1 MAQAGRAREA
11 HPPWQSCHAVVVVV
25 SRASRAWSRK
35 RHAAYPVCS
44 GQADGDVA
52 PRPGGATPR
61 ARAAPHLPPTHAPV
75 SAPALRSRP
84 PARPVSALL
93 RAPVSALLR
102 APASALR
109 TPNLGVVLRNPQQ
122 FTVPQHD
129 PPHNQCPPP
138 ARACAP
144 ALGAA
149 QITIHRTVTPS
160 RSQPEPTEYA
170 VAAYMAAFSTSRG
183 VRLGSRGRLKITPLH
198 QF

>member
-1 MAQAGRAREA
+1 MLRIRFAQVRPTARSPRGQGVQPLAREPLPTC
-11 HPPWQSCHAVVVVV
+11 HP
-25 SRASRAWSRK
+25 R
-35 RHAAYPVCS
+35 
-44 GQADGDVA
+44 
-52 PRPGGATPR
+52 
-61 ARAAPHLPPTHAPV
+61 TH
-75 SAPALRSRP
+75 RSRP
-84 PARPVSALL
+84 PRFGLGLL

-122 FTVPQHD
+122 FTVSQHD